1 MASEEAKVIEAENST
16 EVLSAFNRI
25 PYALIN
31 AEVSGATKD
40 TLDELTQICKYYKVY
55 KKGASFTVEGTNGD
69 YVPAKLKYR
78 MAASLI
84 NKEARFLFAEPP
96 DITVEPKGD
105 IGKTTD
111 DAKNALTAINDLIK
125 TVLDSNKFEEALIK
139 AAKDCFVGKRVAGLV
154 NFNEEDGV
162 AVSFLPSTQFIYETK
177 LGNPNVLTKFV
188 CFIIVKDSM
197 TLGDKRIFKKKFEL
211 VEGVVYLEE
220 VLYDGTGKQLEVVT
234 EYQETLMPMIPVS
247 VFVNDGLTGEEQGE
261 SEIETLQGYEEW
273 YSKLSNADI
282 DAERKS
288 MNPTKYTVDMEAN
301 STKNLST
308 AAGAFWDL
316 GSDQNLDKPS
326 PSVGIL
332 EPGMNY
338 SEALKTSLDRIKTV
352 GYEQI
357 DMPNITLETMQGS
370 ITSGKALK
378 AIYWPLI
385 VRCKEKMKM
394 WGPQLRKLVDIIIQG
409 ALVYPNCIK
418 MYTDDVIQP
427 VAYEIEITQ
436 NTPLPEDEI
445 EEKNMDLSEVESK
458 TMSRKA
464 YMKKWRS
471 LTDDEVQE
479 ELEQIA
485 LERQIIEDSAFVG
498 GMDMMPYDDGTGGM
512 GIEDEY
518 VEGEEDVDFDS
529 PDGISDEE
537 RSAKASTDKKE
548 VTSQASAKKK
558 EITAT
563 ESANLK
569 NKKSEITSKYEKKKD
584 EVYNRIKRG

>member
-1 MASEEAKVIEAENST
+1 MASEEAKVIKEENST
-16 EVLSAFNRI
+16 EVLTAFNRI

-31 AEVSGATKD
+31 AEVSGAAKD
-40 TLDELTQICKYYKVY
+40 TLDELTQICRYYKVY

-69 YVPAKLKYR
+69 YVPAKLKYK

-105 IGKTTD
+105 LGKVSQE
-111 DAKNALTAINDLIK
+111 AKDALTVLNDLVK
-125 TVLDSNKFEEALIK
+125 TILDENKFEEALIK
-139 AAKDCFVGKRVAGLV
+139 GAKDCFIGKRIAGLV

-162 AVSFLPSTQFIYETK
+162 TVTFLPSTQFIYETRI
-177 LGNPNVLTKFV
+177 GNNNIITKFV
-188 CFIIVKDSM
+188 AFIIVKDSI
-197 TLGDKRIFKKKFEL
+197 TLSEKRIFKKKFVLEDDGK
-211 VEGVVYLEE
+211 VWLEE
-220 VLYDGTGKQLEVVT
+220 VLYDGAGGEIEVVT

-247 VFVNDGLTGEEQGE
+247 IFINDGLTSENDGE
-261 SEIETLQGYEEW
+261 SEIDLLKDYEEW

-288 MNPTKYTVDMEAN
+288 MNPTKYTVDMESN

-316 GSDQNLDKPS
+316 GSDQNLDKPA
-326 PSVGIL
+326 PQVGLL

-338 SEALKTSLDRIKTV
+338 SDALKTSLDRIKTV

-357 DMPNITLETMQGS
+357 DMPNITLESMQGA
-370 ITSGKALK
+370 ITSGKSLK

-394 WGPQLRKLVDIIIQG
+394 WGPQLRNLVDIIIQG
-409 ALVYPNCIK
+409 AMVYSNCVK
-418 MYTDDVIQP
+418 RYTDDTIVP
-427 VAYEIEITQ
+427 VAYEITVTQ

-445 EEKNMDLSEVESK
+445 EERNMDLAEVESK

-464 YMKKWRS
+464 YMKKWRN

-485 LERQIIEDSAFVG
+485 LERQMIEDSSFAPG
-498 GMDMMPYDDGTGGM
+498 ENMPPYPGGTGT
-512 GIEDEY
+512 
-518 VEGEEDVDFDS
+518 EDVMDDDS
-529 PDGISDEE
+529 GIP
-537 RSAKASTDKKE
+537 
-548 VTSQASAKKK
+548 
-558 EITAT
+558 
-563 ESANLK
+563 ES
-569 NKKSEITSKYEKKKD
+569 
-584 EVYNRIKRG
+584 